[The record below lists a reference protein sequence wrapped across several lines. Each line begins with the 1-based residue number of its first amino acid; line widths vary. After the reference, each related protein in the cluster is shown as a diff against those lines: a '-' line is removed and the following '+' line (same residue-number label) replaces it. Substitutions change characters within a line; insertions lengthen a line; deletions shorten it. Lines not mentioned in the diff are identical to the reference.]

1 MQIVSECTVN
11 NVDKD
16 LIVSTDCG
24 IYYGDNVIVATGGKA
39 QSSLGSNGSGY
50 NILKSLGHKITKL
63 SPALVQLTSSSKYPR
78 QLKGQR
84 VKGNMK
90 VLLDGECAAQ
100 DFGEILFTDYG
111 LSGIVTMNLS
121 ETVSKNF
128 EKDKPKKCHAV
139 IDLASDFSE
148 NELLEH
154 INRYGSLEGILGEKI
169 SSLLEKQAN
178 GDKEKICKYAKNW
191 QLIITG
197 TKGYNFAQITCGGA
211 DTKEFRNFESVKVEN
226 LYACGEVLDKQFKCG
241 GYNLNF
247 AFWSGICVAD
257 SILKKRKQNDKN

>member
-1 MQIVSECTVN
+1 M
-11 NVDKD
+11 
-16 LIVSTDCG
+16 
-24 IYYGDNVIVATGGKA
+24 
-39 QSSLGSNGSGY
+39 
-50 NILKSLGHKITKL
+50 KI
-63 SPALVQLTSSSKYPR
+63 
-78 QLKGQR
+78 
-84 VKGNMK
+84 
-90 VLLDGECAAQ
+90 LLDGECAAQ

-178 GDKEKICKYAKNW
+178 GDKEKICKYAK
-191 QLIITG
+191 
-197 TKGYNFAQITCGGA
+197 KG
-211 DTKEFRNFESVKVEN
+211 
-226 LYACGEVLDKQFKCG
+226 LYRDDGLYK
-241 GYNLNF
+241 
-247 AFWSGICVAD
+247 
-257 SILKKRKQNDKN
+257 